1 MRENLEHWVTRLF
14 RGIKSQFTVSV
25 LIDCLYLIAIIAISV
40 IIFLIVKKIVI
51 GIIKRIIQRTEN
63 KWDDAVFDS
72 KSIHRLFDM
81 IPGII
86 VYSLANLLVVLRN
99 FVELVAII
107 YISLMLIAAI
117 IAFLD
122 AINLIYEKKY
132 IDSKKRPIKGLLRV
146 IKIVIFF
153 IALIVII
160 SKLMRQSPVYILSGL
175 GALSAVFM
183 LVFKDALLGIVA
195 GVQMSSN
202 DLVRIGDWIEMPKYG
217 ADGDVIDISL
227 TVVKVR
233 NFDKT
238 ITTIPAY
245 ALISDS
251 FKNWRGM
258 QTWGGRRIKRAI
270 NIDISSINF
279 CSDQLLAKLE
289 KIDFLKDYLH
299 ERKQEVEKY
308 NKDHNVD
315 TTVPVNGRRLT
326 NIGTFRRYI
335 IEYLKKHSGI
345 HQDMIIMVRQL
356 SPDKEGVPLE
366 VYAFTSSVVWQEYEG
381 IMSDIFDHLFAV
393 APYFQ
398 LRIFQEPSGY
408 DVQQLKGS

>member
-1 MRENLEHWVTRLF
+1 MKESFEVWVRQIF
-14 RGIKSQFTVSV
+14 QNINSDFTVSII
-25 LIDCLYLIAIIAISV
+25 IDCIYLVAIVLFSLIIYFIA
-40 IIFLIVKKIVI
+40 KKIAL
-51 GIIKRIIQRTEN
+51 GIIKRLIQRTEN
-63 KWDDAVFDS
+63 KWDDAIFDS

-86 VYSLANLLVVLRN
+86 VYSLASLLSVFRG
-99 FVELVAII
+99 FVELVALI
-107 YISLMLIAAI
+107 YISLMLVASVM
-117 IAFLD
+117 AFLD
-122 AINLIYEKKY
+122 AINLIYESKHKS
-132 IDSKKRPIKGLLRV
+132 SKKRPIKGLLRI
-146 IKIVIFF
+146 IKIVILF
-153 IALIVII
+153 IAIIVII
-160 SKLMRQSPVYILSGL
+160 SKLMRQSPIYILSGL

-258 QTWGGRRIKRAI
+258 QNWGGRRIKRAI
-270 NIDISSINF
+270 NIDISSIGF
-279 CSDQLLAKLE
+279 CSEELLKKLE
-289 KIDFLKDYLH
+289 KIEYLKDYLT
-299 ERKQEVEKY
+299 ERGKEVEEY
-308 NKDHNVD
+308 NKLHEID
-315 TTVPVNGRRLT
+315 TSVSVNGRRLT

-335 IEYLKKHSGI
+335 IEYLRKHSGI
-345 HQDMIIMVRQL
+345 HQDMVIMVRQL
-356 SPDKEGVPLE
+356 SPTKEGVPLE
-366 VYAFTSSVVWQEYEG
+366 VYAFTSTIVWLEYEG

-393 APYFQ
+393 APYFN

-408 DVQQLKGS
+408 DIKLLKD